1 MAKSSLTDTPLT
13 KAVLEALGAGKSA
26 KKEKTRDITFHIDPN
41 MESEIKRLEGAP
53 SLEKSVLNQLGK
65 DELVRLAFEVDPSQ
79 VSAYQSLY
87 KGKIRLIPDKL
98 LKRIAIQDD
107 LVAAII
113 QARQA
118 QMSAFGRPRPDRFST
133 GFIIEERQETI
144 EQIESLPEDQKKKA
158 KEEIQRRISD
168 ITKRLMTCGDPDAL
182 GEDDQM
188 TFPQYISESIRNA
201 VVLGRL
207 ATEVIWADTP
217 DGGKKFIC
225 FRVIDAGTIYKAAPQ
240 REAAEQVRRQ
250 ARMLLEQIKNKKLV
264 PEKYQNDE
272 YNWVQVIDDRPVQ
285 AFTSKECI
293 VHNFYNVPDVELD
306 GYPVTPIDTVISA
319 VTTHINITTHNKL
332 YFQNGRAARGM
343 LVIKSDDADDKIL
356 ARIRQQFNASINSV
370 QNAWRMPVF
379 GVGSED
385 EVEWMPIDQG
395 GRDMEFQYLMD
406 MNARVIFSAF
416 QMAPEEIPGWAY
428 LSRGTNNQ
436 ALSEGNNEYKLEA
449 ARDVG
454 IRPLLAKFEDFLN
467 ASILP
472 IFDEELAKRCVI
484 KLVGLD
490 AETAEKESVRIQQ
503 DQQVHMNYDEILQK
517 VEKDPIG
524 KEWGGE
530 VPLNPAIQAIWDKYL
545 TVGQILERFFGMKGA
560 AQDPTLNYRR
570 DPFWFQQ
577 LQQQMQEQ
585 QMAMQQQQ
593 AQMQQQA
600 GAAGGGGPEGGGDDG
615 SGGGGQAPSGGDDQG
630 DSQQAGGDAQTENQ
644 KTAAV
649 QESSASPGGAPAED
663 LTRSIDQAL
672 GLLTKSEKQ
681 LSPSK
686 RKLLA
691 MHKKIV
697 DNAVKGWQDDS
708 DEVIKEVLAVADK
721 FKKN

>member
-13 KAVLEALGAGKSA
+13 KAVLEALGASSV
-26 KKEKTRDITFHIDPN
+26 KKREKHRDITFHIDPN
-41 MESEIKRLEGAP
+41 MEAEMKRVEESP
-53 SLEKSVLNQLGK
+53 SLTKSVLNAMGK
-65 DELVRLAFEVDPSQ
+65 DEIVRLAFEVDPSQ
-79 VSAYQSLY
+79 VTAYQSLY
-87 KGKIRLIPDKL
+87 KGKVRLIPDKL

-107 LVAAII
+107 LVAAIV

-133 GFIIEERQETI
+133 GFIIEPRTETM
-144 EQIESLPEDQKKKA
+144 EQIDRLPEDQKKAA
-158 KEEIQRRISD
+158 KEEIQKRIAEV
-168 ITKRLMTCGDPDAL
+168 TKRLMTCGDPDAL

-201 VVLGRL
+201 IVLGRL

-217 DGGKKFIC
+217 DGHKKFIC

-272 YNWVQVIDDRPVQ
+272 YSWVQVIDDRPVQ

-319 VTTHINITTHNKL
+319 VTTHINIGTHNKL

-343 LVIKSDDADDKIL
+343 LVIKSDDADDKIV

-379 GVGSED
+379 SVGGED
-385 EVEWMPIDQG
+385 DVEWMPIDQG

-406 MNARVIFSAF
+406 MNARIILSAF
-416 QMAPEEIPGWAY
+416 QMSPEELPGWSY

-436 ALSEGNNEYKLEA
+436 SLSEGNNEYKLEA
-449 ARDVG
+449 ARDLG
-454 IRPLLAKFEDFLN
+454 IRPLLAKFEDFCN
-467 ASILP
+467 ASLLP
-472 IFDEELAKRCVI
+472 LFDETLAKRCVI

-503 DQQVHMNYDEILQK
+503 DMQVHMTYDEILQK
-517 VEKDPIG
+517 VEKEPIG
-524 KEWGGE
+524 KQWGGDI
-530 VPLNPAIQAIWDKYL
+530 PLNPGIQAIWDKYL
-545 TVGQILERFFGMKGA
+545 TVGAILEKFFGMQGA
-560 AQDPTLNYRR
+560 SQDPTLNYRR

-577 LQQQMQEQ
+577 VQLQMQQQQMQ
-585 QMAMQQQQ
+585 MQQQQ
-593 AQMQQQA
+593 MQMQQQA
-600 GAAGGGGPEGGGDDG
+600 GAAGPPEGGGDDG
-615 SGGGGQAPSGGDDQG
+615 GGGGAGGPPSGGDEGGGEQ
-630 DSQQAGGDAQTENQ
+630 SSGGDAKTEKQ
-644 KTAAV
+644 KTADV
-649 QESSASPGGAPAED
+649 QEASASPAQPAED
-663 LTRSIDQAL
+663 LTRSIDQAI
-672 GLLTKSEKQ
+672 GLLTKSESQ
-681 LSPSK
+681 LPPSK

-691 MHKKIV
+691 MHKKLI
-697 DNAVKGWQDDS
+697 DNAVKGWQEDS
-708 DEVIKEVLAVADK
+708 KSAINDILAVADK
-721 FKKN
+721 YKKN